1 MWSDFRK
8 HEWFSGSR
16 EVVEAMKQKQW
27 ESAGEDVAAA
37 KKKEEKIKDRLNSN
51 RNEEYMGMDV
61 YKRGRDTGEKKERE
75 DIKMPLKV

>member
-1 MWSDFRK
+1 MGKCWRRCCCS
-8 HEWFSGSR
+8 
-16 EVVEAMKQKQW
+16 
-27 ESAGEDVAAA
+27 